1 MALLL
6 ISQSRFNFNLR
17 MTTGFETYLRVHMNL
32 SDAEIDQIVSAG
44 RLLSLQRNELL
55 LQQGQVCRHKT
66 FVIKGLLRNFGIAAD
81 GSESILQFSPENTWT
96 LDAESYHLLTPS
108 QFSIAAIER
117 TDVLQWNKATF
128 DRLLHEIPVLNE
140 FSLRLITQNN
150 YSGRNRLFTTLSATP
165 EEKYE
170 YFVKTCPDLPARLPL
185 HMIAAYIGI
194 SLKTLTRIRHSQLHR

>member
-1 MALLL
+1 
-6 ISQSRFNFNLR
+6 
-17 MTTGFETYLRVHMNL
+17 MTTGFETYLRSHMNL

-44 RLLSLQRNELL
+44 KLKSLQRNELL

-66 FVIKGLLRNFGIAAD
+66 FVIKGLLRNFGTAAD
-81 GSESILQFSPENTWT
+81 GSESILQFSQENSWT

-117 TDVLQWNKATF
+117 TEVLQWNKAVF
-128 DRLLHEIPVLNE
+128 DLLLNEIPVLNE
-140 FSLRLITQNN
+140 FSLVLMTRSN
-150 YSGRNRLFTTLSATP
+150 YSSRNRLFTTLSATP

-170 YFVKTCPDLPARLPL
+170 SFVKTYPDLLARLPL